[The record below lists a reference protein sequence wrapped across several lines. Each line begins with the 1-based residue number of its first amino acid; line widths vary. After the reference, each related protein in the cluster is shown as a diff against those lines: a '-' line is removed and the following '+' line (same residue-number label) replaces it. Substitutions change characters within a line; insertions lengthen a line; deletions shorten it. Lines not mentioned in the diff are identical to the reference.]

1 MEDEVRVM
9 SFHPD
14 MQQTPENVAKVLDI
28 AGWNYIEAA
37 GAMKIDPAVIL
48 DGKTGALPMAPSV
61 WRELLDVAGRRA
73 FDEGC
78 DDCE

>member
-28 AGWNYIEAA
+28 AGWTFAEAVKETRIHHARLEFAMCGA
-37 GAMKIDPAVIL
+37 GQLTDAEWK
-48 DGKTGALPMAPSV
+48 K
-61 WRELLDVAGRRA
+61 LLDVAGRRA
-73 FDEGC
+73 FDWE
-78 DDCE
+78 DEQA